1 MDVRQPWFVAGFL
14 IGAAGAA
21 TAALLSTPMSGR
33 ELRQAVKDYFARAWE
48 DARAAGREAEADVL
62 TRYRQVR
69 GTPLDDDLAL
79 PPPGAPR
86 AGTPTPATP
95 PGPAPDGPAPRPQP
109 AA

>member
-21 TAALLSTPMSGR
+21 TAVLLRTPMSGR
-33 ELRQAVKDYFARAWE
+33 ELRREVRDYLAGAWE
-48 DARAAGREAEADVL
+48 DARAAGREAEAEVL

-69 GTPLDDDLAL
+69 GTPLDADLAL
-79 PPPGAPR
+79 PPGPPR
-86 AGTPTPATP
+86 SAAPATP
-95 PGPAPDGPAPRPQP
+95 PGPSSDGSAPRPQP